1 MGQYSTQAGD
11 PEQPVQQ
18 SVVIAKMRGFF
29 FLLALPSP
37 SDMGQCLSTMSY
49 TLVMSLILKL
59 LFEVR
64 L

>member
-1 MGQYSTQAGD
+1 MHAGD

-49 TLVMSLILKL
+49 TLVMFLIPSCFLGPTL
-59 LFEVR
+59 T
-64 L
+64 

>member
-1 MGQYSTQAGD
+1 MQASMGQYSTQAGE

-49 TLVMSLILKL
+49 TLVMSLTLKL
-59 LFEVR
+59 LF
-64 L
+64 